1 MKRRDLH
8 IICECQRHARRERT
22 LWRRSVRGARAT
34 ANLLRRGGVALL
46 ICVPLTF
53 GAINAPSEA
62 MDAVSVRIAHLALN
76 RFPIF
81 TTERV
86 REDFLAPRET
96 QAPRTLTIAVMR
108 EQFFR
113 TEVPYGPIIYREALK
128 NDLPPELVAA
138 VVEAES
144 DFRPRL
150 VSGKNAQGLMQIIP
164 TTGRLLGTNDLFD
177 PEANVAAGAKYL
189 KYLLNRFDDPRVAL
203 AAYNAGE
210 GNVEKFKGV
219 PPFPETLNYIRRVNE
234 RSREYRD
241 RIRVTVLLSAR
252 LQPTV
257 H

>member
-1 MKRRDLH
+1 
-8 IICECQRHARRERT
+8 
-22 LWRRSVRGARAT
+22 
-34 ANLLRRGGVALL
+34 
-46 ICVPLTF
+46 
-53 GAINAPSEA
+53 
-62 MDAVSVRIAHLALN
+62 MDAVSLQLN
-76 RFPIF
+76 RLAIF
-81 TTERV
+81 TTENQ
-86 REDFLAPRET
+86 T
-96 QAPRTLTIAVMR
+96 PRTLTLDVMR

-113 TEVPYGPIIYREALK
+113 TEVPYGPIIYREAVR

-177 PEANVAAGAKYL
+177 PEANVSAGARYL
-189 KYLLNRFDDPRVAL
+189 KYLFDRFDDPRVAL

-210 GNVEKFKGV
+210 GNVEKFNGV

-241 RIRVTVLLSAR
+241 RIRSTYLLSAR
-252 LQPTV
+252 VQPAM